1 MMLLFCGGPNMLI
14 HMLEIVQ
21 PFIQKGHSFDEHMNK
36 NALARIAFAT
46 FTQTLR
52 FAAKNNIN

>member
-1 MMLLFCGGPNMLI
+1 MLI